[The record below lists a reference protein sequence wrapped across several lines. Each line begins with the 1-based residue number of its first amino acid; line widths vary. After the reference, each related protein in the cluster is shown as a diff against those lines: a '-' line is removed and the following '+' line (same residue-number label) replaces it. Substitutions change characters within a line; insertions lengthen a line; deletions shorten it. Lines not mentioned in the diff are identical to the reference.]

1 MVSKH
6 MKRYSTTL
14 TIREMKVKT
23 VIQYDF
29 ITTFLVASLGA
40 QMVKNLPAMHE
51 T

>member
-14 TIREMKVKT
+14 TTREMRVKT
-23 VIQYDF
+23 VIQYYF
-29 ITTFLVASLGA
+29 ITTFLVASLVP
-40 QMVKNLPAMHE
+40 QMVKNLPAMQE